1 MKFYSLLLI
10 ASLSVPVV
18 MAQEHDHGPEDTH
31 GHEDVFDF
39 DGMDVEESE
48 HQHDSLDQGDHKS
61 HRDSLDDGHG
71 HEEHD
76 HEEEKHDDHS
86 DHASHRDSL
95 DDSHGH
101 DEHDHEEAKHGDHD
115 GHAHEEDSHDD
126 HSEDDHG
133 HGHGH
138 GEEASHA
145 ELNTAQLATANIET
159 LVVSKQRLPEL
170 ISAPGEVIVNAY
182 RTTAVTPRIGAQVMK
197 RHVRLGDHV
206 KKGQALVTLTSV
218 EMASAQGELL
228 EAEAELRRVKELGRK
243 VVSEK
248 RFIAAQISYQ
258 QADSQAS
265 AYGMSNRQIDAL
277 IKQNDATKAN
287 GQFQL
292 LSFQDGTVISDDFVV
307 GQIVEPGHTLMQVTD
322 ESRLWI
328 EARLPVG
335 SADGI
340 NKEAQATVVLGNA
353 NVSGKVAQI
362 HHLLDEI
369 TRTQAVYIEVPNE
382 NHQLHPGQFVTV
394 NIDSQHV
401 SEGIAVPM
409 EAVLRN
415 NKGEWRVFV
424 ETSAG
429 RFEPQVVNLVANR
442 GDQVVIE
449 GIEEGTRIAGRGA
462 FFVQSEMAK
471 SAFDTHNH

>member
-1 MKFYSLLLI
+1 MKLYSLLLV
-10 ASLSVPVV
+10 ASLSVPAV
-18 MAQEHDHGPEDTH
+18 MAQEHDHDHGPEDAH
-31 GHEDVFDF
+31 GHEDAFDF
-39 DGMDVEESE
+39 GGMAFDESE
-48 HQHDSLDQGDHKS
+48 QRHDLLEAGGDHGHDDHKS

-71 HEEHD
+71 HDEHD

-86 DHASHRDSL
+86 DHRSHRDNL
-95 DDSHGH
+95 D
-101 DEHDHEEAKHGDHD
+101 D

-126 HSEDDHG
+126 HGEDDHG

-145 ELNTAQLATANIET
+145 ELNAAQLATAKIET
-159 LVVSKQRLPEL
+159 LMVSKQRLPEL

-248 RFIAAQISYQ
+248 RFIAAQIRYQ
-258 QADSQAS
+258 QAYSQVS
-265 AYGMSNRQIDAL
+265 AYGMSNRQIEEL
-277 IKQNDATKAN
+277 IKQGDAAKAN

-292 LSFQDGTVISDDFVV
+292 LSFQAGTVISDDFVI
-307 GQIVEPGHTLMQVTD
+307 GQIVEPGHLLMQVTD

-328 EARLPVG
+328 EARLPAG
-335 SADGI
+335 SAEAI
-340 NKEAQATVVLGNA
+340 AKEAQAIVVSGNA
-353 NVSGKVAQI
+353 NISGKVAQI
-362 HHLLDEI
+362 HHLLDEV

-394 NIDSQHV
+394 NIDSKYA

-429 RFEPQVVNLVANR
+429 RFEPQVVNLIANR

-449 GIEEGTRIAGRGA
+449 GVEEGTRIAGRGA

>member
-18 MAQEHDHGPEDTH
+18 MAQEHDHDHGPEDTH

-95 DDSHGH
+95 DDNHGH
-101 DEHDHEEAKHGDHD
+101 DERDHEEAKHGDHD

-126 HSEDDHG
+126 HSED
-133 HGHGH
+133 
-138 GEEASHA
+138 ASHA
-145 ELNTAQLATANIET
+145 ESNTAQLATANIET

-258 QADSQAS
+258 QAYSQAS

-307 GQIVEPGHTLMQVTD
+307 GQIVEPGHSLMQVTD

-335 SADGI
+335 GADGI

-382 NHQLHPGQFVTV
+382 NHQLDPGQFVTV

-429 RFEPQVVNLVANR
+429 RFEPQVVNMVSNR
-442 GDQVVIE
+442 GDPVVIE
-449 GIEEGTRIAGRGA
+449 GVEEASILINAIYVNNQTRKQNILQP
-462 FFVQSEMAK
+462 F
-471 SAFDTHNH
+471 